1 MGARSANFTMSM
13 NPTSGAVASPKT
25 FTQWR
30 ENWQCLQHIP
40 KVDALGPALFQN
52 NPALELVLCIGH
64 CAVLVA
70 DLSTHEYAYVSGSVQ
85 EVLGQGPETF
95 YEQGT
100 DYMRQLVT
108 PADQPLFDQAE
119 AMHQQFLDHLSPL
132 EKLEMRTAF
141 DFHLLKPNGQQVRIL
156 HQATVLSLDNQQP
169 PQPRYVLLI
178 CNDIT
183 QWKPD
188 GQMVLTIHSGEK
200 NLTSHLPGDGVL
212 QETEVLSRR
221 EKEILRG
228 LAAGLRSNEL
238 AAQMF
243 ISPNTVEWHRKN
255 VLKKLGARSSSEAVR
270 LGLTLGLI

>member
-1 MGARSANFTMSM
+1 MTKNPEPAGAY
-13 NPTSGAVASPKT
+13 PQT

-40 KVDALGPALFQN
+40 QLEALGPAIFQN

-70 DLSTHEYAYVSGSVQ
+70 DWQTMRYVYVSESAG
-85 EVLGQGPETF
+85 EVLGRAPHEF
-95 YEQGT
+95 YAGGVGFMQ
-100 DYMRQLVT
+100 QIVV
-108 PADQPLFDQAE
+108 PAEQPLFARARQL
-119 AMHQQFLDHLSPL
+119 HQQFFAQLSPAD
-132 EKLEMRTAF
+132 KLQMRSAM
-141 DFHLLKPNGQQVRIL
+141 DYHVRKRDGQQARIL
-156 HQATVLSLDNQQP
+156 HQSTVLALDHQP
-169 PQPRYVLLI
+169 SPQPVYVLVI

-188 GQMVLTIHSGEK
+188 GQMVATVHAGTK
-200 NLTSHLPGDGVL
+200 NYTCHLPQEDQL
-212 QETEVLSRR
+212 QAVEVLSRR

-228 LAAGLRSNEL
+228 LARGQRSVDVAEAL
-238 AAQMF
+238 F

-255 VLKKLGARSSSEAVR
+255 ILKKLGAKSSSEAVR